1 MSETKNINVTVN
13 DLKDKNYDFFEQI
26 ILSLIAKYK
35 NNPNLKN
42 WYAAIGDNCNGS
54 LKENFISIGMIDNN
68 DKINYSRIR
77 IPKNEL
83 GKKII
88 EKFIRSYLHEGIKEQ
103 KTVKNYGESLNTVC
117 YIETNDEKFFE
128 VYTIKNDLKIDGFN
142 IDLEYL
148 PQTNIED
155 TRKIE
160 LASISDKI
168 KHLNDMLN
176 EDDEIINK
184 KTL

>member
-1 MSETKNINVTVN
+1 MEFKSNISKEEY
-13 DLKDKNYDFFEQI
+13 LKK
-26 ILSLIAKYK
+26 L
-35 NNPNLKN
+35 
-42 WYAAIGDNCNGS
+42 
-54 LKENFISIGMIDNN
+54 
-68 DKINYSRIR
+68 
-77 IPKNEL
+77 
-83 GKKII
+83 
-88 EKFIRSYLHEGIKEQ
+88 
-103 KTVKNYGESLNTVC
+103 
-117 YIETNDEKFFE
+117 
-128 VYTIKNDLKIDGFN
+128 N
-142 IDLEYL
+142 IDTELNKEEEKGSL

>member
-1 MSETKNINVTVN
+1 MLYRN
-13 DLKDKNYDFFEQI
+13 
-26 ILSLIAKYK
+26 
-35 NNPNLKN
+35 
-42 WYAAIGDNCNGS
+42 
-54 LKENFISIGMIDNN
+54 
-68 DKINYSRIR
+68 
-77 IPKNEL
+77 
-83 GKKII
+83 
-88 EKFIRSYLHEGIKEQ
+88 
-103 KTVKNYGESLNTVC
+103 
-117 YIETNDEKFFE
+117 KFFE

-148 PQTNIED
+148 PQTNIKD